1 MTTANLQSDILNLA
15 AKQYRS
21 KPSLTF
27 TQLRQRLY
35 EDIYANGTN
44 DLLQHLNSLDTLTF
58 NRIAS
63 QAYDLQAGGF
73 EL

>member
-1 MTTANLQSDILNLA
+1 LQPNNTAASRHLHL
-15 AKQYRS
+15 
-21 KPSLTF
+21 
-27 TQLRQRLY
+27 LRQRLY